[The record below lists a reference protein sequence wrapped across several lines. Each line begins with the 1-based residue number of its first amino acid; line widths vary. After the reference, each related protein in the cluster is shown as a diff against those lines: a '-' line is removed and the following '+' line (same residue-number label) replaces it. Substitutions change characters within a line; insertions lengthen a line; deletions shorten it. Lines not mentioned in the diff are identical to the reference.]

1 MCHTKKE
8 YAVKTNVKFTRRR
21 LTSTY
26 LYRNNYYIIALSK
39 GYITR
44 FLDYYVACGYCFHQ
58 FIFSE

>member
-26 LYRNNYYIIALSK
+26 LYRNNYYIITLSEA
-39 GYITR
+39 YITR
-44 FLDYYVACGYCFHQ
+44 FFDYYVACGTASINSF
-58 FIFSE
+58 FSE